1 MTLGYRFADEAL
13 LALALTHPSAVLE
26 GGAAN
31 NQRLEFLG
39 DAVLQLL
46 VTDWLVAT
54 HPSWTEGRLSK
65 ARAAVVRKET
75 LAALAD
81 HFEIPAAL
89 RLGAGAQRDGTRQS
103 VNVRSDALEAVLG
116 AVYLDGGLGKV
127 RGLVIPALMP
137 WLQRADEAVNP
148 RSALQEWAAG
158 RGLGPPEYRDLGAEG
173 PPHSRRFDYEVHVA
187 GEVFGPASGTSRRTA
202 MAAAATLAVA
212 TLLPGHVPD
221 PVGR

>member
-1 MTLGYRFADEAL
+1 MTLGYRFTDEAL
-13 LALALTHPSAVLE
+13 LTLALTHPSAVAE
-26 GGAAN
+26 SGAAN

-54 HPSWTEGRLSK
+54 HPSWPEGRLSK

-89 RLGAGAQRDGTRQS
+89 LLGVGAQRDGTRQS

-116 AVYLDGGLGKV
+116 AVYLDGGLGPV
-127 RGLVIPALMP
+127 RALLIPALMP
-137 WLQRADEAVNP
+137 WLQLADEAVNP
-148 RSALQEWAAG
+148 RSTLQEWAAA
-158 RGLGPPEYRDLGAEG
+158 RSLLPPEYRDVGATG
-173 PPHSRRFDYEVHVA
+173 PAHAQRFDCEVHVA
-187 GEVFGPASGTSRRTA
+187 GQVFGPASGASRRAA

-212 TLLPGHVPD
+212 VLLPRRP
-221 PVGR
+221 

>member
-1 MTLGYRFADEAL
+1 MTLGHRFGDEAL
-13 LALALTHPSAVLE
+13 LALALTHPSAVAE
-26 GGAAN
+26 SGAPT

-54 HPSWTEGRLSK
+54 HPSWSEGRMSK

-89 RLGAGAQRDGTRQS
+89 RLGPGAERDGTRQS

-116 AVYLDGGLGKV
+116 AVYLDGGLDVV
-127 RGLVIPALMP
+127 RRLVIPALMP
-137 WLQRADEAVNP
+137 WLLRADEAVNP
-148 RSALQEWAAG
+148 RSTLQEWAAG
-158 RGLGPPEYRDLGAEG
+158 RGLGAPDYRALGASG
-173 PPHSRRFDYEVHVA
+173 PDHARRFDCEVSVA
-187 GEVFGPASGTSRRTA
+187 GQVFGPASGSSLRA
-202 MAAAATLAVA
+202 AKVAAATLAVA
-212 TLLPGHVPD
+212 TLVPA
-221 PVGR
+221 G